1 MAKIIIVKKG
11 STNSFQMPCPYII
24 DYPTEKRQ

>member
-11 STNSFQMPCPYII
+11 GNITAPLPCPFMV
-24 DYPTEKRQ
+24 DLPAETKR

>member
-11 STNSFQMPCPYII
+11 GNITSPQPCPFMI
-24 DYPTEKRQ
+24 DFGAERK

>member
-11 STNSFQMPCPYII
+11 GRITSPQPCPFMI
-24 DYPTEKRQ
+24 DMPADGKR